1 MYLYIDKIIYDNEVY
16 WCVDVSSCICRAKKD
31 LESHLVVLDTW
42 DEFCSYLDKK
52 MIIMAPFCGEPSCED
67 LIKKNSAR

>member
-1 MYLYIDKIIYDNEVY
+1 MWMYLHVFVY
-16 WCVDVSSCICRAKKD
+16 RAKED